1 MSAERAS
8 WKGESANGVR
18 NRAAIPGCPAVAS
31 AAMFVKVCGIT
42 TSDDALVALAA
53 GADAV
58 GLIFAAG
65 SSRQVT
71 PDVARDIVR
80 TLPPGTVAVGVFRG
94 ERPERILEIVEHAR
108 LTGVQLHGHETP
120 SETAVVRRHTPFLV
134 QAFSADDP
142 RLERLDDYD
151 VDAVL
156 LDSSTPG
163 SGVAFD
169 WVLAERYVPGRRVI
183 LAGGLTPDNVAEA
196 VAQVRPWGVDVA
208 SGVEASAGRK
218 DPLKVRRF
226 VANAA
231 EALSEFSAPDGS
243 A

>member
-1 MSAERAS
+1 
-8 WKGESANGVR
+8 
-18 NRAAIPGCPAVAS
+18 
-31 AAMFVKVCGIT
+31 MFVKVCGIT
-42 TSDDALVALAA
+42 TPEDALFAVAM

-58 GLIFAAG
+58 GLILAP
-65 SSRQVT
+65 SPRQVT
-71 PDVARDIVR
+71 PDIARDIVR
-80 TLPPGTVAVGVFRG
+80 ELPQGTLAIGVFRD
-94 ERPERILEIVEHAR
+94 ERPERILEVVEHAR
-108 LTGVQLHGHETP
+108 LGGVQLHGHETP
-120 SETAVVRRHTPFLV
+120 AEAAAMHRRVPFLV
-134 QAFSADDP
+134 QAFGAGDP
-142 RLERLDDYD
+142 RLDRIDDYD

-169 WVLAERYVPGRRVI
+169 WKLAERFVPGRRVI

-208 SGVEASAGRK
+208 SGVEASPGRK
-218 DPLKVRRF
+218 DPVKVRHF

-231 EALSEFSAPDGS
+231 EALSEFPGADGS

>member
-1 MSAERAS
+1 
-8 WKGESANGVR
+8 
-18 NRAAIPGCPAVAS
+18 
-31 AAMFVKVCGIT
+31 MFVKVCGIT
-42 TSDDALVALAA
+42 TPEDALFALAM

-58 GLIFAAG
+58 GLILAP
-65 SSRQVT
+65 STRQVT

-80 TLPPGTVAVGVFRG
+80 ELPQGTVAVGVFRD

-120 SETAVVRRHTPFLV
+120 AEAAVVRRRVPFLV

-142 RLERLDDYD
+142 RLERIDDYD

-169 WVLAERYVPGRRVI
+169 WALAERYVPGRRVI
-183 LAGGLTPDNVAEA
+183 LAGGLTADNVAEA
-196 VAQVRPWGVDVA
+196 VALVRPWGVDVA
-208 SGVEASAGRK
+208 SGVEASPGRK
-218 DPLKVRRF
+218 DTVKVRRF

-231 EALSEFSAPDGS
+231 EALSEFPADPGS